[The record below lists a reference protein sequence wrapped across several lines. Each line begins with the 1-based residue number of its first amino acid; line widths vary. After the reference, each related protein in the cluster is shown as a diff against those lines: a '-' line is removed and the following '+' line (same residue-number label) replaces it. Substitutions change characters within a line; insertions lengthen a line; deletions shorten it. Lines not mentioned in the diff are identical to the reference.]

1 MNDILSRQTLR
12 GLFYHNRQSH
22 VFSSSLTSVTDDKS
36 PLLSPHPSLGYL
48 LGFDC
53 SLHPAWCLSNSDMQ
67 ISEQKKMLYKPQI
80 TTQSPIVNFQSVSS
94 GNLSTDLQIVT
105 HSQFPLLTSHAS
117 LTSSSFSSSSI
128 KPASLVGGLENLKT
142 KTKNSQSPKLPLIS
156 CNSGDATLFTFS
168 MVPASASSLYP
179 CTNLDYSFPSHI
191 EMPSLLDFQSENLP
205 TAGSKMIQAV
215 SHENSGSAYGGLGSV
230 LPSSTTSRTYYSIS
244 NCQYPTP
251 LVSFPQNK
259 SLLQSPESI
268 IRESPLKSLASCPCH
283 IPTMYKSELGTTSD
297 MTKQSVSPQCILCH
311 HNDITD
317 SEKNNTPQIDMKREG
332 EDVKQIDITQT
343 TETIVYNSYTKNYDS
358 LSEVSTVI
366 FKEKEKPQVL
376 TSSLKKSSTKNK
388 LQELRKMHLSNGN
401 INFKRDLVQNPQDLH
416 DVQHL
421 PRPNQIQNKVG
432 TMDLTDVSSCDLVTQ
447 TSLDASEGESGD
459 MSAVFEQSEGLVYW
473 AEPIPVSSYSSV
485 HDELSGSE
493 VPDKCAHYLLP
504 QGPSSQDLFHSSVSI
519 SLPLVSP
526 TTMSTNQFLE
536 NTPTV
541 FSNALTSVIL
551 TPLTFPSAVPNL
563 KFSSCSLSAQTTSS
577 FTSHITH
584 RRDIPYTTNSK
595 CTVVSSVFTLD
606 TSTPFHAVQSWT
618 ELQIQRNTLT
628 KKLSHGALHYT
639 DPNNMRIFRGATQTT
654 QRTTLTDK
662 RFPWRNKLPASVP
675 VVNGLRPDDWVNR
688 KGNEDDVKVCKGNQT
703 TIMAGD
709 CICGRQCTLSTQES
723 CRKQQCVGNISV
735 SKSKIKT
742 LYPLVLPKDK
752 NHLYFSQTLKR
763 TLGRNIR

>member
-1 MNDILSRQTLR
+1 MNDTLSRQT
-12 GLFYHNRQSH
+12 GLFYHNRQSL
-22 VFSSSLTSVTDDKS
+22 FSSSLTSVTDDKS

-48 LGFDC
+48 LGFDR
-53 SLHPAWCLSNSDMQ
+53 SLYPAWCLSNSHMQ
-67 ISEQKKMLYKPQI
+67 ISEQKKLLYCNKPQI

-94 GNLSTDLQIVT
+94 GDLSTDLQIVT
-105 HSQFPLLTSHAS
+105 HFQFPMLTSHAS
-117 LTSSSFSSSSI
+117 LTSSAFASPSI
-128 KPASLVGGLENLKT
+128 KPASLVSGLENLKT
-142 KTKNSQSPKLPLIS
+142 KTQNSQFPKLPVIS
-156 CNSGDATLFTFS
+156 GDSGDATRFTFS

-191 EMPSLLDFQSENLP
+191 EMPCLLDFQSENPP
-205 TAGSKMIQAV
+205 TAGSKMIQAA
-215 SHENSGSAYGGLGSV
+215 SHENSGSANGGLGSV
-230 LPSSTTSRTYYSIS
+230 LPSSTTSITYYSIS
-244 NCQYPTP
+244 NCHYPSTF
-251 LVSFPQNK
+251 VSFPQNK
-259 SLLQSPESI
+259 SLLQTPESI
-268 IRESPLKSLASCPCH
+268 IRESPLEGLGSCPCY
-283 IPTMYKSELGTTSD
+283 IPTMYKSELGTTLD

-311 HNDITD
+311 HNDVTD
-317 SEKNNTPQIDMKREG
+317 SEKNNINPQIDIKREG

-343 TETIVYNSYTKNYDS
+343 TETIVYNSDPKSCDS

-388 LQELRKMHLSNGN
+388 LQELRKMRLSNGN
-401 INFKRDLVQNPQDLH
+401 INFKRDLVQNPQDLQN
-416 DVQHL
+416 VQHL

-432 TMDLTDVSSCDLVTQ
+432 TMDLTDVSSCDIVTQ
-447 TSLDASEGESGD
+447 TSLDASEGKSGY
-459 MSAVFEQSEGLVYW
+459 MSGVFEQAEGLVYW
-473 AEPIPVSSYSSV
+473 AEPIQVSSYSPV
-485 HDELSGSE
+485 HDESSGCE
-493 VPDKCAHYLLP
+493 APDKCAHYLLP
-504 QGPSSQDLFHSSVSI
+504 QVPSSQDLFHSSVSI

-526 TTMSTNQFLE
+526 TTMSANQFLE
-536 NTPTV
+536 NTSTV
-541 FSNALTSVIL
+541 FSNAPTSVIL

-606 TSTPFHAVQSWT
+606 TSTPFRAVQSWT

-654 QRTTLTDK
+654 ERTTLTHK
-662 RFPWRNKLPASVP
+662 RFPWRNELSASVS

-688 KGNEDDVKVCKGNQT
+688 KGNEDDVDVCKGNQT

-709 CICGRQCTLSTQES
+709 CICGHQCTFSTQES

-735 SKSKIKT
+735 SKSKIKA
-742 LYPLVLPKDK
+742 LYPLVLPKCK
-752 NHLYFSQTLKR
+752 IIYTFHKH
-763 TLGRNIR
+763 

>member
-1 MNDILSRQTLR
+1 MSFGFQAPLDQKEKMNDTLSRQTLC

-53 SLHPAWCLSNSDMQ
+53 SLYPAWCLPNSDMQ
-67 ISEQKKMLYKPQI
+67 ISEQKRMLFCNKPQT
-80 TTQSPIVNFQSVSS
+80 TTQSPLVNFQYVSP
-94 GNLSTDLQIVT
+94 GDLSADLQIVN
-105 HSQFPLLTSHAS
+105 S
-117 LTSSSFSSSSI
+117 SSSFASSSI
-128 KPASLVGGLENLKT
+128 KPASLVSGLENLKT
-142 KTKNSQSPKLPLIS
+142 KTKNSQSPKLPVIS
-156 CNSGDATLFTFS
+156 CDSGDATRFTFS

-191 EMPSLLDFQSENLP
+191 EMPCLLDFQSEKNQP
-205 TAGSKMIQAV
+205 TAGSKIIQAV
-215 SHENSGSAYGGLGSV
+215 SHENSGSANGGLGSV
-230 LPSSTTSRTYYSIS
+230 LPSSTTSITYYSIS
-244 NCQYPTP
+244 NCHYPSH
-251 LVSFPQNK
+251 LVSFQQNK
-259 SLLQSPESI
+259 SLLQSPQSI
-268 IRESPLKSLASCPCH
+268 IRESPLESLGNCLCH

-317 SEKNNTPQIDMKREG
+317 SEKNNNPQIDIKKEG
-332 EDVKQIDITQT
+332 EDVKQVDITQT
-343 TETIVYNSYTKNYDS
+343 TETIVYNSKTNS

-388 LQELRKMHLSNGN
+388 LQELRKMRLTNGN
-401 INFKRDLVQNPQDLH
+401 INLKRDLVQNPQDLH
-416 DVQHL
+416 NVQHL
-421 PRPNQIQNKVG
+421 PRPNHIQNKVG
-432 TMDLTDVSSCDLVTQ
+432 TMDLTDISSCDLVTQ
-447 TSLDASEGESGD
+447 TSLDASEGKSGYI
-459 MSAVFEQSEGLVYW
+459 SAVFEQAEGLVYW
-473 AEPIPVSSYSSV
+473 AEPIQVSSYSPL
-485 HDELSGSE
+485 HDESSGCE
-493 VPDKCAHYLLP
+493 APDKCAHYLLP

-526 TTMSTNQFLE
+526 TTMSAKQFLE
-536 NTPTV
+536 NTSTV
-541 FSNALTSVIL
+541 FSNAPTSVIL
-551 TPLTFPSAVPNL
+551 TPLKFPSTVPNL
-563 KFSSCSLSAQTTSS
+563 TFSSCSLSTQTTSS

-606 TSTPFHAVQSWT
+606 TSTPFRAVQSWT

-639 DPNNMRIFRGATQTT
+639 DPNNMRIFRGATQST
-654 QRTTLTDK
+654 QRTTLTHK
-662 RFPWRNKLPASVP
+662 RFPWRNELPASVS

-688 KGNEDDVKVCKGNQT
+688 KGNEDDVKICKGNQT
-703 TIMAGD
+703 TVMAGD
-709 CICGRQCTLSTQES
+709 CICGHQCTFSTQES

-742 LYPLVLPKDK
+742 LYPLVLPKYK
-752 NHLYFSQTLKR
+752 IIYTFHKH
-763 TLGRNIR
+763 